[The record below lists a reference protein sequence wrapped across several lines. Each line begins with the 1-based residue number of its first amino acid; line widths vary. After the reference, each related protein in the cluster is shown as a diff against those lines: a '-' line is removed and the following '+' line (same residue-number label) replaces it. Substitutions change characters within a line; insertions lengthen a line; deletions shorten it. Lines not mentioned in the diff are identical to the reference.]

1 MSFQSP
7 GMLVGLLLL
16 PLAAWAYVRFER
28 RLRRG
33 RAAFSSP
40 AVVRSVAPRRPG
52 WRRHGPPV
60 LYALA
65 LAPLIIALA
74 RPQATVAVPVHQGT
88 VVLAT
93 DHSGSMQAKDVAPTR
108 LQAARQAAERFID
121 EVPNGLAIGVV
132 AFNDKARLVQSATT
146 DRDRVRTALDRIV
159 PSGGTAT
166 GDAIEVALHAARQT
180 ARKGAKPPPA
190 AILLLSDGHSV
201 RGRDPLAAA
210 RDARRAHIPVY
221 TIALGTQSGRIPVPG
236 TNGART
242 QLVPPD
248 PQALRQIAQ
257 ISGGRAYTAE
267 DTKELK
273 AIYQHLG
280 SQVAHKHEKREVT
293 AAAAGGAL
301 LFVLGAAAMS
311 LAWFGRLL

>member
-1 MSFQSP
+1 MSFAAP

-16 PLAAWAYVRFER
+16 PIAVWAYVSFER

-40 AVVRSVAPRRPG
+40 AVVRSVAPKRPG
-52 WRRHGPPV
+52 WRRHAPPV

-65 LAPLIIALA
+65 LAALIVAIA

-88 VVLAT
+88 VILAT

-108 LQAARQAAERFID
+108 LQAARQAADRFLAQ
-121 EVPNGLAIGVV
+121 VPNGIAVGVV
-132 AFNDKARLVQSATT
+132 AFNDKARLVQSATP
-146 DRDRVRTALDRIV
+146 DLDRVRAALDRIV

-166 GDAIEVALHAARQT
+166 GDAIEVALRAARQS
-180 ARKGAKPPPA
+180 ARRGAKPPPA

-201 RGRDPLAAA
+201 RGVDPLTAA
-210 RDARRAHIPVY
+210 RDARRAHIPIY

-248 PQALRQIAQ
+248 PQALQQIAQ
-257 ISGGRAYTAE
+257 ISGGRGYTAE
-267 DTKELK
+267 DTAQLK
-273 AIYQHLG
+273 GIYQRLG
-280 SQVAHKHEKREVT
+280 AQVAHKHEKREVT